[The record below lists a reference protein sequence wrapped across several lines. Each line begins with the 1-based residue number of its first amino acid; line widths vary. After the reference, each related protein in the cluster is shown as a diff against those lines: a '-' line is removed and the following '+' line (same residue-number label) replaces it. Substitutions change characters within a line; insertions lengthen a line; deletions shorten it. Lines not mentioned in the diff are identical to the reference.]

1 MCNPRISEINEEY
14 EMRMDRQQILRCLE
28 VVAEYRASGQKC
40 GVWAAA
46 HGMSAPGLSS
56 WCNHAAKWQAMIDG
70 VDVVAPASV
79 KPKGFVAA
87 RISAQGDAN
96 SVRVELFAKTTRIE
110 MQWPVSHTGEL
121 AALVRELAR

>member
-1 MCNPRISEINEEY
+1 
-14 EMRMDRQQILRCLE
+14 MRMDRQQILRCLE

-87 RISAQGDAN
+87 RIPTHGAAN
-96 SVRVELFAKTTRIE
+96 SVRVELFARATRIE
-110 MQWPVSHTGEL
+110 MQWPVSHSAEL